1 MAALAGFWNFFRRRK
16 LEPELASR
24 RLAHEAVREQVDR
37 LLDERIAIESEPVP
51 LPKGLGVE
59 ARRLINLALLALAQ
73 HMYLHFSENS
83 LATMA
88 RGAVLKSLK
97 EQHYGLRA
105 DCERFLAMIPEAV
118 AAMRA
123 QRGHGQDLKL
133 RANGL
138 RERVR
143 YKSETD
149 ATPAADSVDG
159 IALQANENDFG
170 GIVQVNVL
178 TDNYWNV
185 LDLLLA

>member
-1 MAALAGFWNFFRRRK
+1 
-16 LEPELASR
+16 
-24 RLAHEAVREQVDR
+24 
-37 LLDERIAIESEPVP
+37 
-51 LPKGLGVE
+51 
-59 ARRLINLALLALAQ
+59 
-73 HMYLHFSENS
+73 
-83 LATMA
+83 MA
-88 RGAVLKSLK
+88 RAAVLKSLK
-97 EQHYGLRA
+97 EQHYGLRS

-143 YKSETD
+143 YKSDTD

-159 IALQANENDFG
+159 VTLQSRDGEFG
-170 GIVQVNVL
+170 GIAPVNVL

-185 LDLLLA
+185 LELLLG